1 LSHSGKIHNGAGG
14 IVSREGFPGS
24 DTAFY
29 GDNGLRRHG
38 NLWPQI
44 VSRENIM
51 LAYKK
56 AILGKSTMKN
66 VQKIQLN
73 LDEYIERIIIALIE
87 KTFTTSKY
95 TEKTVY
101 EPKMRI
107 IYVLPFYMDRIV
119 QHALMIIIEAIWEGF
134 FLNDSYA

>member
-1 LSHSGKIHNGAGG
+1 
-14 IVSREGFPGS
+14 
-24 DTAFY
+24 
-29 GDNGLRRHG
+29 
-38 NLWPQI
+38 
-44 VSRENIM
+44 
-51 LAYKK
+51 
-56 AILGKSTMKN
+56 MKN